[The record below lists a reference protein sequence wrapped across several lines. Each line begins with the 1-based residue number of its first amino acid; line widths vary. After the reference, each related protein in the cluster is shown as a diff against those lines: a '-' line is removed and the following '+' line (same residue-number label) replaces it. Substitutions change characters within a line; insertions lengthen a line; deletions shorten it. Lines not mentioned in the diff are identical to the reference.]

1 MKGYQRL
8 SPVTLP
14 GTIEKS
20 IQRDG
25 WEIALRYSQEDSPLT
40 IIDLSHLSKWEIY
53 APELSGR
60 SLGPIHV
67 PNRTGEVVLTTE
79 VIVALCRPSVA
90 LAFMCDH
97 SGDGLLNEAN
107 HADVTDGYA
116 LLALIGD
123 DGPSIMEK
131 ITDLDLTSPS
141 GGYARLV
148 QGPLLG
154 APSKIMI
161 FSTTGCK
168 KGMLI
173 AVARGSGQSI
183 VDAILDAGADFELT
197 SAGERAFKR
206 WLESFIQTDSIK
218 GYGK

>member
-1 MKGYQRL
+1 MEGYQKL
-8 SPVTLP
+8 SPVRLP

-20 IQRDG
+20 MQRDG

-67 PNRTGEVVLTTE
+67 PNRTGEVVLTTK
-79 VIVALCRPSVA
+79 VIVGLCRPSVA
-90 LAFMCDH
+90 LAIMCDH
-97 SGDGLLNEAN
+97 SGDDLLNEVN
-107 HADVTDGYA
+107 YADVTDGYA

-123 DGPSIMEK
+123 DGPLTMEK
-131 ITDLDLTSPS
+131 ITDLDLASRS
-141 GGYARLV
+141 GRYARLV

-161 FSTTGCK
+161 FSTAGCK

-173 AVARGSGQSI
+173 TVARGSGQSI
-183 VDAILDAGADFELT
+183 VDAILDAGAGFELK
-197 SAGERAFKR
+197 SAGERAFNR
-206 WLESFIQTDSIK
+206 WLGFFIQADGIN
-218 GYGK
+218 GD

>member
-1 MKGYQRL
+1 MEGYQRL
-8 SPVTLP
+8 SPVRLP

-53 APELSGR
+53 APELSGQ

-67 PNRTGEVVLTTE
+67 PNRTGEVFLTTRG
-79 VIVALCRPSVA
+79 IVGLCRPSVA
-90 LAFMCDH
+90 LAFKCDN
-97 SGDGLLNEAN
+97 SGDELLNEAK

-123 DGPSIMEK
+123 DGPSTMEK
-131 ITDLDLTSPS
+131 ITGLDLSS
-141 GGYARLV
+141 RLGRHAHLV

-154 APSKIMI
+154 TPAKIMV
-161 FSTTGCK
+161 FSTSGCK

-183 VDAILDAGADFELT
+183 VDAILDAGAEFKLK
-197 SAGERAFKR
+197 SAGERAFNR
-206 WLESFIQTDSIK
+206 WLEFFIQADKTN
-218 GYGK
+218 